1 MPPSPAIAFRTLPHT
16 RTPIT
21 VCALR
26 SVGKAHALRRQT
38 ERDQDDQRRT
48 PRALA
53 PPAALCSS
61 FGRQQLTTRAL
72 DFAGF
77 WLRRESVKK
86 FFACGG
92 QKGVFTVVGLPCC
105 CLPAAD
111 HVVWLSLRRYA
122 FRFCTVAC
130 FGVVSLIRGIY
141 CGELCV
147 SSRAWT
153 QKRQSILGAARAA
166 ARPAPPQPARRSL
179 RVAVDY
185 LLLSAPISTRCAR
198 FPVGLDVLVA
208 ARVHVF
214 LVRISPFGASKREKK
229 SGLAGAHGHSSAS

>member
-1 MPPSPAIAFRTLPHT
+1 MKI
-16 RTPIT
+16 
-21 VCALR
+21 
-26 SVGKAHALRRQT
+26 
-38 ERDQDDQRRT
+38 
-48 PRALA
+48 
-53 PPAALCSS
+53 
-61 FGRQQLTTRAL
+61 
-72 DFAGF
+72 
-77 WLRRESVKK
+77 